1 MRGIMIEALH
11 LDQIK
16 QKIGEEFCV
25 SDWLQ
30 IDQDRVSQFADC
42 TGDHQWIHE
51 DPEAAK
57 QGPFGGTI
65 AHGFLIVSLISF
77 LATLSQDGFVP
88 EGSTMAVNYGL
99 NKVRLLNPVLVG
111 SKIRDRITLTDV
123 TEKSG
128 NRVLITVTHTVEI
141 EGVEKPA
148 CIAEH
153 LTMYMQ

>member
-1 MRGIMIEALH
+1 MIEALA

-30 IDQDRVSQFADC
+30 IDQDRVNQFAEC
-42 TGDHQWIHE
+42 TGDHQWIHV
-51 DPEAAK
+51 DQEAAK

-65 AHGFLIVSLISF
+65 AHGFLTVSLISC
-77 LATLSQDGFVP
+77 LASQDGFVP
-88 EGSTMAVNYGL
+88 EGATMAVNYGL

-111 SKIRDRITLTDV
+111 SKIRDRMTLTEV
-123 TEKSG
+123 TEKPG
-128 NRVLITVTHTVEI
+128 NRVLITVTHTIEI

-148 CIAEH
+148 CIAEL

>member
-1 MRGIMIEALH
+1 MIEALP

-30 IDQDRVSQFADC
+30 IDQDRVNQFAEC
-42 TGDHQWIHE
+42 TGDHQWIHV
-51 DPEAAK
+51 DQEAAK

-65 AHGFLIVSLISF
+65 AHGFLTISLISY
-77 LATLSQDGFVP
+77 LASQDGFVP
-88 EGSTMAVNYGL
+88 DGAIMAVNYGL

-111 SKIRDRITLTDV
+111 SKIRDRMTLTDV

-128 NRVLITVTHTVEI
+128 NRVLITVTHTIEI

-148 CIAEH
+148 CVAEQ